1 MPLTAFAP
9 CQSTESLRSPCH
21 IHCHTLNLRIYNKPC
36 RKKRHC
42 YAKYDLFPSLHGK
55 SIGEA
60 SIYNYNQ
67 LSLNPLSSKIQIQI
81 LQWSAYISLKNWLR
95 EFCLQRWIQSYSV
108 LKIMTLV
115 GEGEVPSGAGIK
127 INTIDSCKLNAYC
140 VSMYIRFVSFCW
152 CYKRISAQVQVT
164 ARVTR
169 EANNLLG

>member
-1 MPLTAFAP
+1 
-9 CQSTESLRSPCH
+9 
-21 IHCHTLNLRIYNKPC
+21 
-36 RKKRHC
+36 
-42 YAKYDLFPSLHGK
+42 
-55 SIGEA
+55 
-60 SIYNYNQ
+60 
-67 LSLNPLSSKIQIQI
+67 
-81 LQWSAYISLKNWLR
+81 
-95 EFCLQRWIQSYSV
+95 
-108 LKIMTLV
+108 MTLV